1 MCPGERVR
9 DKDLTIKKIL
19 NTAEETFSRYGFNA
33 ASIKMISDA
42 SGISDGLILYHYKT
56 KENLYKAV
64 REKIAKRYGN
74 LLKGNL
80 KMIGLPKKVMYQS
93 IKTVFDFFKKDKTYN
108 RISLWAYLEGKN
120 DVVESEAKITGK
132 MVEIG
137 KQFQKLG
144 ILRKNIELIIPL
156 TLIIGS
162 IHFWLR
168 YRQHYIKMFNLDK
181 KADDFDELFIK
192 QIYEI
197 ILKGIL

>member
-19 NTAEETFSRYGFNA
+19 NTAEEIFSRYGFNA

-64 REKIAKRYGN
+64 REKIAKRYSN